1 MLAFIRSVYV
11 FVFETYVVM
20 IHRWD
25 RGTHSYHR
33 QWLYN
38 HKSRYSGDRGQC
50 CKCNGPTFESLR
62 GSTMI
67 QFFLPEILPTSGL
80 SSGSLLTNPPALISL
95 PYTYS
100 SEIMKLYSL
109 TTCTEDKLNIYTVQ

>member
-1 MLAFIRSVYV
+1 MGH
-11 FVFETYVVM
+11 
-20 IHRWD
+20 IHTID
-25 RGTHSYHR
+25 SGFTIT
-33 QWLYN
+33 
-38 HKSRYSGDRGQC
+38 KADSGDRGQC